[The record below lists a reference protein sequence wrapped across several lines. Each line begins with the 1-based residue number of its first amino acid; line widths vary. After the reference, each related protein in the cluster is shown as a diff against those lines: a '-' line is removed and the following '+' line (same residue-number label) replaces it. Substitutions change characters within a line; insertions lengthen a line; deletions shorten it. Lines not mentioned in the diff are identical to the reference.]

1 MTNAKAK
8 SKTPQ
13 IAFAESTAKSSNSPD
28 RKAMETIIVERRERV
43 GLITLNRPKSLNAL
57 NLQLASE
64 VMATLKDFDADDR
77 IGAVVITGSPRAFAA
92 GADIEE
98 MAEKTLVELLNND
111 PFADWD
117 QMRFIKKPVI
127 AAVSGF
133 AFGGGFELAMLCDT
147 IIATEDAQFGLPE
160 IKLGILPGIGGSQR
174 LTKSI
179 GKALAMDLILTGRTI
194 DVQEAKSA
202 GIVARVVPSGELL
215 QTALE
220 AAHQIAG
227 HNAPAVAMAKEAVNR
242 AFETGLSEGV
252 LHERRLFQA
261 AFATDGQKEGMA
273 AFIAKRAPVFRNR

>member
-1 MTNAKAK
+1 MTKTKKQTNAPTQL
-8 SKTPQ
+8 TPVQ
-13 IAFAESTAKSSNSPD
+13 SLPKQRET
-28 RKAMETIIVERRERV
+28 METIFVERRERV

-57 NLQLASE
+57 NLQMASE
-64 VMATLKDFDADDR
+64 VMSQLKKFDEDDR
-77 IGAVVITGSPRAFAA
+77 IGAIVITGSPRTFAA

-98 MAEKTLVELLNND
+98 MAEKTLVELLQND
-111 PFADWD
+111 IFADWD

-133 AFGGGFELAMLCDT
+133 ALGGGFELAMLCDT

-174 LTKSI
+174 LSKSI

-194 DVQEAKSA
+194 DVYEAKSA
-202 GIVARVVPSGELL
+202 GIVARVVQSGELL

-227 HNAPAVAMAKEAVNR
+227 LNAPAVAMAKEAVNR

-273 AFIAKRAPVFRNR
+273 AFVAKRAPVFRNC